1 MSVVSDHDT
10 LNYDDDGAHDDNNR
24 SRSGSRTP
32 SETSLRKSRARSSS
46 KSSSGS
52 GSNSS
57 RSRDSFDDRT
67 PEQVIRSSPCL
78 DPSYT
83 IPRAIEE
90 DRLLSSLPDDVM
102 IVVMMNLEPREFFKL
117 AQCSSRF
124 YRQFKDVIF
133 WKEKFRRDFPSI
145 KCIWTDYKVAYMNS
159 YREEMAKQREQRREQ
174 RRKKLE
180 ARIKNRFKAAAIMK
194 NENLRRNLF
203 ATISLHP
210 KGLVASQLC
219 SKYKKQHG
227 VKLDIRLWGCHSVV
241 EFCEM
246 LPQVFILDHGGALGS
261 SEDWMLYSSCHPDCK
276 GDKKHAC
283 TIGPE
288 EKIPRQ
294 ELPGNA
300 KVGEYLEVVI
310 AEVVSPEKFWF
321 QLRGENTNGALVW
334 LMEEI
339 KHFYGESYQRYVVRD
354 EDFLSAGMVCANLHS
369 DGYWYRAVVTS
380 FRDLTTLDVFFIDY
394 GNVFKVKK
402 NSLAYLPRRFGELPG
417 QAFKGRLDGIR
428 PAGEHRNYSK
438 EAKLRFMKLT
448 DVFAENTLY
457 LGLLAMVRGLGE
469 KLSLFLVDTC
479 TNKLPQGIIINQKLV
494 DEGLAVPDTPTT
506 N

>member
-10 LNYDDDGAHDDNNR
+10 LNYDDDGAHDNNR

-32 SETSLRKSRARSSS
+32 SETSLRRSRARSSS
-46 KSSSGS
+46 ESSSGS

-57 RSRDSFDDRT
+57 RSRDSSDDRT
-67 PEQVIRSSPCL
+67 PEQVIRSSPRL

-102 IVVMMNLEPREFFKL
+102 IVVMMNLEPRELLKL

-133 WKEKFRRDFPSI
+133 WKEKFCRDFPSI

-194 NENLRRNLF
+194 NENLRHNLF

-210 KGLVASQLC
+210 KGLAASQLC
-219 SKYKKQHG
+219 SEYKKQHG

-246 LPQVFILDHGGALGS
+246 LPQVFILDHGGAVGS

-428 PAGEHRNYSK
+428 PAGEHCNYSK

-469 KLSLFLVDTC
+469 RLSHSI
-479 TNKLPQGIIINQKLV
+479 P
-494 DEGLAVPDTPTT
+494 
-506 N
+506 

>member
-10 LNYDDDGAHDDNNR
+10 LNYDDNGAHDDNNR

-32 SETSLRKSRARSSS
+32 SETSSRRFRARSSS
-46 KSSSGS
+46 ESSSGS

-57 RSRDSFDDRT
+57 RSRASFDDRT

-78 DPSYT
+78 DPSYI

-102 IVVMMNLEPREFFKL
+102 IVVMMNLEPRELLML

-159 YREEMAKQREQRREQ
+159 YREEMAKQREQRR
-174 RRKKLE
+174 KKLE

-194 NENLRRNLF
+194 NENLRHNLF

-210 KGLVASQLC
+210 KGLAASQLC
-219 SKYKKQHG
+219 SEYKKQHG

-261 SEDWMLYSSCHPDCK
+261 SEDWMLYSLCHPDCK

-294 ELPGNA
+294 ELPGDA

-339 KHFYGESYQRYVVRD
+339 KYFYGESYQRYVVRD

-428 PAGEHRNYSK
+428 PAGEHCNYSK

-457 LGLLAMVRGLGE
+457 LGLLAMVRGLE
-469 KLSLFLVDTC
+469 ERLSHSI
-479 TNKLPQGIIINQKLV
+479 P
-494 DEGLAVPDTPTT
+494 
-506 N
+506 